1 VEVMG
6 RMNDMYAI
14 NATQVRNEWSSV
26 SDSVIREK
34 PIFIKKT
41 RDYMMLSEI
50 SVVENL
56 LSAYTFTAN
65 KYIEDDGSVTLGL
78 VEIDLA
84 ENGTDEQD
92 AIRKMADAILDYSQD
107 YYNEFD
113 YWFRGN
119 RQPHLPYVIK
129 ALILNDTEKIGGLI
143 KCHPGEI

>member
-1 VEVMG
+1 
-6 RMNDMYAI
+6 MYAI
-14 NATQVRNEWSSV
+14 NATQVRNDWSAV
-26 SDSVIREK
+26 IDSVIREK
-34 PIFIKKT
+34 PRFIKRT

-50 SVVENL
+50 SIVENL

-84 ENGTDEQD
+84 ENGTDERD
-92 AIRKMADAILDYSQD
+92 AIRKMAEAILDYSQD

-119 RQPHLPYVIK
+119 RKPHLPYVLK
-129 ALILNDTEKIGGLI
+129 ALILNDAEKIGELI
-143 KCHPGEI
+143 KCHLGEN